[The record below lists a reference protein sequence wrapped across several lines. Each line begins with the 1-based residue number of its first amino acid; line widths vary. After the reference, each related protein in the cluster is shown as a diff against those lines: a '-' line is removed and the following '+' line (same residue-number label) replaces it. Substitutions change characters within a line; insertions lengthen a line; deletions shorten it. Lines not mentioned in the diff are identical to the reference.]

1 MLSKALGFAYAGEN
15 ERPIRSFN
23 FQGGKSIGSSGLI
36 NPVVKAQ
43 SLLFRNVHKG
53 FINKDCDVNN
63 PESYR
68 HIHGCSEVLIDMI
81 KSGVVLK
88 DVRHI

>member
-1 MLSKALGFAYAGEN
+1 MNRHY
-15 ERPIRSFN
+15 
-23 FQGGKSIGSSGLI
+23 
-36 NPVVKAQ
+36 KAQ

-68 HIHGCSEVLIDMI
+68 HIHGCSEVLIDMV
-81 KSGVVLK
+81 KSGVGFK